1 MTDALELGGVR
12 AVAWKDALPDG
23 AEPQHVHFGRDTSG
37 VGEVQIAVA
46 TVTGR
51 PTKADLAAMWK
62 TRGAKTAMPVVVAA
76 VSSDGVWLFSGGT
89 SAMPLGPLPHA
100 QAQLRLQSILDEP
113 DGIRATQ
120 RIRAIEQAYETI
132 GSAGFSNHFLFAAYH
147 LQKDV
152 PRRSDWARNAE
163 RAASIQQKRG
173 RDLIAA
179 LGFTS
184 EDAAGGALVLR
195 STSGSRRAIA
205 VLLNESEQFD
215 QKSPHYPIS
224 PVAHG
229 LELAKR
235 EEVQWVIVMRQSTL
249 RLYPGRDGVG
259 VGQRGQ
265 SETYFELDLAFLDED
280 FVALLTLVFSAD
292 ALEVGGSAD
301 EILTG
306 SARYA
311 ADLGSRLRD
320 RVYLGVVPRLS
331 IAVAERLPQ
340 LGVTVDAEGLQVAYR
355 LSMRILFRLLF
366 QAYGEATELL
376 PADRNEHYDATSLR
390 RFVEVDSRIDPNDFS
405 EEASSIWIGL
415 NRVWNSIFMG
425 NSLWGVPA
433 YGGSLFDPAGDEGLL
448 LERLHLSDRVLGPA
462 LQAMLTEKTDEGW
475 PGAVD
480 FRSLQVR
487 EFGTIY
493 EGLLESSLSL
503 AETDLTTDKNGVYI
517 PAPEGVEPE
526 VQAGKPYFH
535 SASGER
541 KATGSYYTP
550 KIVVDHLI
558 ERSVEPALDAH
569 LARVKSLM
577 DEGREREAGDLFF
590 DFRVADLAMGSAH
603 FLVAAVDKIERGMRD
618 FLTTTPVPSVRAE
631 LQRLAE
637 KAREALGAD
646 AQAAEAI
653 TEAQLL
659 RRQVARRCIYGLDIN
674 PLAVELSRLALWIHT
689 FVPGLPMSSLDHGL
703 VLANS
708 LTGIGTVDEAMDA
721 LGATALFEPIIREP
735 LASAHELLKDY
746 ARASE
751 ADRSEVARGAEVLA
765 RATEAAAP
773 ARAIFD
779 VALAKR
785 LGLPVGE
792 AWDAE
797 QFVELATD
805 SRIREAVDVLSP
817 AHMPYLFPEVFL
829 RENPG
834 FDALVG
840 NPPWEKLQVEEHT
853 FYSLSYP
860 GLKGLAQSE
869 AEGRIATI
877 RRDRPD
883 LVAEYEEATAV
894 MKGMQVALARGP
906 YPGMTSGRP
915 DLYKAFAWRFWHLV
929 RTDGMIGL
937 VLPRKALEASGM
949 RQWRL
954 ELLRHGTFV
963 DVSVL
968 ANSGGWVFP
977 GIDYRLTVATV
988 CVQADRSELKKSAT
1002 VRGPFTS
1009 EHEFRISTTQEPI
1022 AVPVEALLSWSPGGV
1037 FPLLADS
1044 SASELFFRLRAQ
1056 PRLDHE
1062 DWDYSVRGLR
1072 EWNATDDK
1080 HRFVFDSK
1088 PNGHIPVYK
1097 GDSFDLWNPET
1108 GSVYAWADPERM
1120 ESDLQIRRN
1129 NQLRV
1134 RRSAFFE
1141 MPGEWASDP
1150 STLPMH
1156 RPRIAWRDTTN
1167 RTNQRT
1173 LIAALV
1179 PPEIVMVHQAFYLF
1193 FRQGSARDE
1202 AYVLGVLS
1210 SVPFDW
1216 YARQMVEGHVTVEF
1230 LLGAPVP
1237 RPADQ
1242 DRRRS
1247 RIVELAGELAAVDG
1261 RFNDWAEEVGVEVGS
1276 ANAEPAK
1283 SERIAEL
1290 DALVSLLYGL
1300 SAQQVRLVFSTFHK
1314 GWDFEGRLNRVLHYY
1329 EQWENAA

>member
-12 AVAWKDALPDG
+12 AVDWKDALPDG
-23 AEPQHVHFGRDTSG
+23 AEPEQVHFGRDASG

-76 VSSDGVWLFSGGT
+76 VGADGVWMFSGGT

-113 DGIRATQ
+113 DGIRASQ

-132 GSAGFSNHFLFAAYH
+132 GAAGFSNHFLFASYH

-184 EDAAGGALVLR
+184 EDAVGGALVLR
-195 STSGSRRAIA
+195 STNGSRRAIA

-235 EEVQWVIVMRQSTL
+235 EDVQWVIVMRQSTL

-265 SETYFELDLAFLDED
+265 SETYFELDLAFLDEE

-301 EILTG
+301 EILAG

-390 RFVEVDSRIDPNDFS
+390 KFVEVDSRTDPQDFS

-415 NRVWNSIFMG
+415 NRVWNSIFVG

-433 YGGSLFDPAGDEGLL
+433 YGGSLFDPASDEGLL
-448 LERLHLSDRVLGPA
+448 LERLQLPDSVLGPA

-517 PAPEGVEPE
+517 PAPDGVDPE
-526 VQAGKPYFH
+526 VQAGEPYFH

-569 LARVKSLM
+569 LGRVKALL

-618 FLTTTPVPSVRAE
+618 FLTATPVPSVIAE
-631 LQRLAE
+631 LGRLEE
-637 KAREALGAD
+637 KAKTALGVD
-646 AQAAEAI
+646 TEAAEAI
-653 TEAQLL
+653 KKSQLL

-721 LGATALFEPIIREP
+721 LNVGPVHEPLIREP
-735 LASAHELLKDY
+735 LALAHELLKDY

-751 ADRSEVARGAEVLA
+751 ADKSEVAAGAELLA
-765 RATEAAAP
+765 RAQNAAAP
-773 ARAIFD
+773 AKAIFD
-779 VALAKR
+779 VAVAKR
-785 LGLPVGE
+785 LAVSTGD

-797 QFVELATD
+797 QFAVLSED
-805 SRIREAVDVLSP
+805 RGVREAVDPLQP

-829 RENPG
+829 RERPG
-834 FDALVG
+834 FDVLIG
-840 NPPWEKLQVEEHT
+840 NPPWEELVYEEIKYWT
-853 FYSLSYP
+853 IRFP
-860 GLKGLAQSE
+860 GLKGNPPALQKALVESY
-869 AEGRIATI
+869 
-877 RRDRPD
+877 RDSRPD
-883 LVAEYEEATAV
+883 LVSQMEKEKAAANGLRAVLAT
-894 MKGMQVALARGP
+894 GPFPGLERGHA
-906 YPGMTSGRP
+906 
-915 DLYKAFAWRFWHLV
+915 DLYKAFSWRFVHLARSGGRFSV
-929 RTDGMIGL
+929 
-937 VLPRKALEASGM
+937 VLPRTAVSALGSSEW
-949 RQWRL
+949 RQTIQQTGHF
-954 ELLRHGTFV
+954 EEVVTLLNT
-963 DVSVL
+963 
-968 ANSGGWVFP
+968 AGWVFP
-977 GIDYRLTVATV
+977 SVDGRYSVALVTVQTASEGETAIAGPYASPTAFRSV
-988 CVQADRSELKKSAT
+988 AEDAKALRVSSRAVSSWTGSVAFPQLPSPSSLPVFLALRQAPNVVGNRDDLKFAPVQGD
-1002 VRGPFTS
+1002 FNQ
-1009 EHEFRISTTQEPI
+1009 TTDSGLFDIGAPSGE
-1022 AVPVEALLSWSPGGV
+1022 VPVL
-1037 FPLLADS
+1037 
-1044 SASELFFRLRAQ
+1044 
-1056 PRLDHE
+1056 
-1062 DWDYSVRGLR
+1062 
-1072 EWNATDDK
+1072 
-1080 HRFVFDSK
+1080 
-1088 PNGHIPVYK
+1088 K
-1097 GDSFDLWNPET
+1097 GASFDLWNPDF
-1108 GSVYAWADPERM
+1108 GAVHGYAELEVVRSKIEGRLLRQTRTSSSAYFGLDASKMVADH
-1120 ESDLQIRRN
+1120 
-1129 NQLRV
+1129 
-1134 RRSAFFE
+1134 A
-1141 MPGEWASDP
+1141 
-1150 STLPMH
+1150 LPMD
-1156 RPRIAWRDTTN
+1156 RARIAFRDITN
-1167 RTNQRT
+1167 ATNTRTVVVALAPPGVV
-1173 LIAALV
+1173 LINSAPFLV
-1179 PPEIVMVHQAFYLF
+1179 NK
-1193 FRQGSARDE
+1193 SADSKAE
-1202 AYVLGVLS
+1202 SFLLGILS
-1210 SVPFDW
+1210 SIPLDW
-1216 YARQMVEGHVTVEF
+1216 YARRYVELHLNF
-1230 LLGAPVP
+1230 HIFNDLPVP
-1237 RPADQ
+1237 QYRAGDPIS
-1242 DRRRS
+1242 DRV
-1247 RIVELAGELAAVDG
+1247 VEIAGMLAAVDG
-1261 RFNDWAEEVGVEVGS
+1261 RYRSWADDVGVQVGL
-1276 ANAEPAK
+1276 ANSEPTK
-1283 SERIAEL
+1283 SDLINEL
-1290 DALVSLLYGL
+1290 DALVALLYGL
-1300 SAQQVRLVFSTFHK
+1300 SPEQLEHVFSTFHR
-1314 GWDFEGRLNRVLHYY
+1314 GWDYTERLAAVLECYDA
-1329 EQWENAA
+1329 WKDA